1 MKMAILMPFASIARC
16 SASTSSLLIE
26 CPPLANEPLAFGYD
40 YIPKRGVNVPLGAG
54 AGEGSQGTGQEKLEV
69 APPDRTAKGG
79 AKGRADLAIPRNP
92 FNINGW
98 WRRGWDSNPRYGYP
112 YNGFRVL

>member
-1 MKMAILMPFASIARC
+1 KMAILMPFASIARC

-69 APPDRTAKGG
+69 APPERTAKGG
-79 AKGRADLAIPRNP
+79 GEEGGIRTHGTVTRTTVSSFKTFA
-92 FNINGW
+92 
-98 WRRGWDSNPRYGYP
+98 
-112 YNGFRVL
+112 